1 MRRSATA
8 VLDAL
13 SDRAPDTGATTAPAD
28 DPGRTRAEPPLRTE
42 FHFVLPRGYVD
53 EDGVVHREGTMRL
66 ATARDELLPLYDG
79 RVKERPEWLSIVL
92 LTRVLTRLGDID
104 NV

>member
-42 FHFVLPRGYVD
+42 FHFVLPRGYGD
-53 EDGVVHREGTMRL
+53 EDCVVHREGTMRL
-66 ATARDELLPLYDG
+66 ATARRELLPLYDRRRQG
-79 RVKERPEWLSIVL
+79 RPESLSIVL
-92 LTRVLTRLGDID
+92 LTTVLTSRG
-104 NV
+104 NVN